1 MKIPDMKLLQ
11 NALIMPLKG
20 TMDQF
25 TGGVYDSE
33 GKFVSDCLIKRGSPG
48 ELLPSKDILKGT
60 YIYGGC
66 LFAHFG
72 HFIWESLTRLDAI
85 LKCRNYPILFISPN
99 DQVFNTQKLFF
110 KTLGIKNDIIVIR
123 KPTEVSSLIYSS
135 PQSSLYP
142 AYMSD
147 SLLSAMGIKNFDSMT
162 ERKVWFSRTK
172 LKYGKIVNEEEI
184 ESEVK
189 SMGFDIIY
197 PEKLP
202 LQEQIKLISTSRIV
216 SGFTG
221 SQFFSAFFSKN
232 ILGQFI
238 LFNRRQTVPDT
249 MTFLLESKNI
259 KGNINRLNIKV
270 VDNLNLNILSL
281 EPEKIV
287 QILREAVTNL
297 S

>member
-1 MKIPDMKLLQ
+1 MKLLQ
-11 NALIMPLKG
+11 NALIMPLQG

-25 TGGVYDSE
+25 TGGIYDSQ
-33 GKFVSDCLIKRGSPG
+33 GKFVSDCLIKRGSPA
-48 ELLPSKDILKGT
+48 EPMPSQDILNGT

-66 LFAHFG
+66 LSAHFG

-85 LKCRNYPILFISPN
+85 LKCRNYPIIFISPN
-99 DQVFNTQKLFF
+99 DRIFNTQKLFF

-123 KPTEVSSLIYSS
+123 KPTEVGNLIYSP

-172 LKYGKIVNEEEI
+172 LKYGKIVNEEGI
-184 ESEVK
+184 ESELK
-189 SMGFDIIY
+189 SLGFDIIY

-202 LQEQIKLISTSRIV
+202 LQEQITLISTSRIV

-232 ILGQFI
+232 ILGKFI
-238 LFNRRQTVPDT
+238 LFNRRQIVPDT
-249 MTFLLESKNI
+249 VTFLMDNKNI
-259 KGNINRLNIKV
+259 KGNINTLNIKV
-270 VDNLNLNILSL
+270 VDNLKLDIVSL
-281 EPEKIV
+281 EPKKIV
-287 QILREAVTNL
+287 QILREAVNNL
-297 S
+297 A